1 MPRRTY
7 LTPDW
12 CAIDCIV
19 LPDIVVYEAG
29 QAKENNPEAVENTTN
44 AATLKKT
51 RFVNEEIIVTIC
63 MTDF

>member
-1 MPRRTY
+1 MTNMPRRTY

-12 CAIDCIV
+12 RAIDCIV

-44 AATLKKT
+44 VATLK
-51 RFVNEEIIVTIC
+51 RRVL
-63 MTDF
+63 